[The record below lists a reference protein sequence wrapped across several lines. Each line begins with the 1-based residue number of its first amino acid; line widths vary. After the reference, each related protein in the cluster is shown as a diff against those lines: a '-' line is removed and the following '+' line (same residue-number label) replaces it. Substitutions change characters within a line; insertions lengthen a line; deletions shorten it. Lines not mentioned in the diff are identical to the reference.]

1 MPTTPHLAV
10 DDVRTVAQLAGL
22 APSVH
27 NTQPWRFTW
36 DGERFDVLA
45 DRTRAL
51 PVLDPSGRERA
62 VSIGAAGLHARIG
75 FAGLGWDTSTTL
87 LPDGDDGEVHVRLQV
102 TGPRASTP
110 EELELVAAIPR
121 RGTDRDPYDARPVPD
136 EVLAAVESAAAAEGG
151 WTHAV
156 GPDDLVDVEVLLAHA
171 DTAQRSDPAYLE
183 ELAAWRRDDGAGVS
197 TRALPT
203 VDPSTRGS
211 SLSLR
216 DFDAGS
222 GVPRTAQPSE
232 TPPAEHPTVLV
243 LGTQHDTRSDW
254 ILSGFVLGR
263 VLLQATA
270 EGVAAQPVS
279 SVLEVPLLRGRLRKA
294 LRLVGHPQMV
304 LRMGYGTAGPVSQ
317 RLPVDELLTVQ
328 T

>member
-1 MPTTPHLAV
+1 MPTTPHLAD

-45 DRTRAL
+45 DRSRAL

-62 VSIGAAGLHARIG
+62 VSIGAASVHARIG
-75 FAGLGWDTSTTL
+75 FAGLGWDTTTTL
-87 LPDGDDGEVHVRLQV
+87 LPDGDDGEVHVRLEV

-121 RGTDRDPYDARPVPD
+121 RGTDRDPYDTRPVPA
-136 EVLAAVESAAAAEGG
+136 EVLAAIEAAAGAEGG
-151 WTHAV
+151 WTHTV
-156 GPDDLVDVEVLLAHA
+156 SVEDLAELEVLLAHA
-171 DTAQRSDPAYLE
+171 DAAQRSDPAYLE
-183 ELAAWRRDDGAGVS
+183 ELAAWRREDDAGVS
-197 TRALPT
+197 SRSLPT
-203 VDPSTRGS
+203 VDASARGS

-216 DFDAGS
+216 DYDAASAGAS
-222 GVPRTAQPSE
+222 RTQHAQ

-243 LGTQHDTRSDW
+243 VGTEHDTRSDW
-254 ILSGFVLGR
+254 VLSGFVLGR
-263 VLLQATA
+263 VLLQATV

-304 LRMGYGTAGPVSQ
+304 LRTGYGTAGPVSH
-317 RLPVDELLTVQ
+317 RLPVDDLLTVR

>member
-1 MPTTPHLAV
+1 MSTTPHLAV

-36 DGERFDVLA
+36 DGQRFDVLE

-51 PVLDPSGRERA
+51 PVLDRSGRERA
-62 VSIGAAGLHARIG
+62 VSIGAAGLHARLG
-75 FAGLGWDTSTTL
+75 FAGLGWDTTTTL

-102 TGPRASTP
+102 NGPRASTP

-121 RGTDRDPYDARPVPD
+121 RGTDRDPYDERPLPD
-136 EVLAAVESAAAAEGG
+136 DVLVAVESAAGAEGG
-151 WTHAV
+151 WTHVVSAE
-156 GPDDLVDVEVLLAHA
+156 DLVELEVLLAHA
-171 DTAQRSDPAYLE
+171 DAAQRKDPAYLE

-197 TRALPT
+197 TRSLPT

-216 DFDAGS
+216 DFDAAAGTS
-222 GVPRTAQPSE
+222 APAQPAQ
-232 TPPAEHPTVLV
+232 TPTAEHPTVLV
-243 LGTQHDTRSDW
+243 VGTQHDTRSDW

-263 VLLQATA
+263 VLLQATV

-279 SVLEVPLLRGRLRKA
+279 SVLEVPMLRGRLRNT
-294 LRLVGHPQMV
+294 LRLVGYPQMV
-304 LRMGYGTAGPVSQ
+304 LRMGYGTAGPVSH